1 MRRKGEHAALN
12 NSRYVC
18 IHPVAQGELTGV
30 VHIDVILREQGGGST
45 HVTHLV

>member
-1 MRRKGEHAALN
+1 MSEKEGGACSTEQW
-12 NSRYVC
+12 YVC